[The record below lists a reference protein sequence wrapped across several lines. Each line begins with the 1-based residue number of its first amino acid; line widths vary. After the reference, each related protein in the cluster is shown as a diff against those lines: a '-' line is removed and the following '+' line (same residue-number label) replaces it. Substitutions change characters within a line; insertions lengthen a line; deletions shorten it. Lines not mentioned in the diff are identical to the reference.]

1 MDEYKPFTWIPF
13 PVLVAV
19 VGTYTLISP
28 LVAIVFY
35 SSAIL
40 SDAQHNVFFRVW
52 AEATGDVFYWK
63 AVDICWTIPLEG
75 FTGQNSQAQT
85 QSKVE

>member
-1 MDEYKPFTWIPF
+1 
-13 PVLVAV
+13 V

-63 AVDICWTIPLEG
+63 AVDIC
-75 FTGQNSQAQT
+75 
-85 QSKVE
+85 